1 MKTTSICYSKNVCY
15 RAVIITSFIC
25 LLLTQ
30 LPAQNLLLKPESV
43 AFDSTENRYLISN
56 YGDGAIVQ
64 IDSNGVQ
71 SHFKN
76 GLGNCYGNHI
86 VGNTLYVSVNEY
98 AGVVGG
104 KAVLGLDLA
113 TSNIVMSCP
122 IPEASNLDGIAAD
135 ASGYLYV
142 IDTSGGKIYK
152 IRISDQSYSLFV
164 NAGLFWPQ
172 DCIFDEAN
180 NRLLIA
186 FSTSNAP
193 IKAVNLADSTV
204 SLIVSTPLHILDGIT
219 QDQYGN
225 VYVAAHMSGGL
236 NGCVYKY
243 DNTFS
248 NPPELISPGH
258 YGPAGLDYN
267 KQDNILAVPNFYAN
281 SVDFLTITPNPVDGS
296 NNNLPKNFHLYQNY
310 PNPFNPSTTISY
322 SLARPSTVDLV
333 IYNVRGQSVRVLE
346 RNSRKSTGFHL
357 ITWDGTDDG
366 NRQVSTK
373 IYLYQLRTKSFSGI
387 KKMNLIR

>member
-1 MKTTSICYSKNVCY
+1 MKTASICHFQNACY
-15 RAVIITSFIC
+15 RVVLVTSFLC
-25 LLLTQ
+25 LIFTQ

-43 AFDSTENRYLISN
+43 AFDSTGKRYLISN
-56 YGDGAIVQ
+56 YQDGAIVQ
-64 IDSNGVQ
+64 IDSDGVQ
-71 SHFKN
+71 SHFKT
-76 GLGNCYGNHI
+76 GLGHCYGNHI
-86 VGNTLYVSVNEY
+86 VGNTLYVSVNDY
-98 AGVVGG
+98 AGVLGG
-104 KAVLGLDLA
+104 KAVLGLDLV
-113 TSNIVMSCP
+113 TSDIVMSCP

-135 ASGYLYV
+135 TSGYLYV

-258 YGPAGLDYN
+258 YAPAGLDYN

-281 SVDFLTITPNPVDGS
+281 SVDFLTITPNSVDG
-296 NNNLPKNFHLYQNY
+296 NNNLPEKFHLYHNY

-322 SLARPSTVDLV
+322 SLPGPSTVDLV
-333 IYNVRGQSVRVLE
+333 IYNLRGQNVKTLE
-346 RNSRKSTGFHL
+346 KNSRKSTGFHL
-357 ITWDGTDDG
+357 ITWDGTDEA
-366 NRQVSTK
+366 NRQVSTG
-373 IYLYQLRTKSFSGI
+373 IYLYQLRTEGFSGI
-387 KKMNLIR
+387 KKMILIR